1 MADSDNSTTLPHVTR
16 RKILAGTAIAMGTW
30 GSSTSTTGETAG
42 TASSDPV
49 SDPVL
54 PLWHQWQDAHNL
66 TERLRR
72 RQQGLERHLAETV
85 GFPFAMI
92 ALPDGDPVA
101 AYSREA
107 IDDVFR
113 LAPEERQARAK
124 AEAEFAA
131 HQLRWDRA
139 DRDIGYSVTVQAE
152 REVGDR
158 AMDLLDAMAATSA
171 ASLAGV
177 AAKLDAVLHEGNI
190 WEDGSEFPW
199 PHMRSALADIRRLEE
214 YAAKGATT

>member
-1 MADSDNSTTLPHVTR
+1 MADSDNSTTLPRVTR
-16 RKILAGTAIAMGTW
+16 RKLLTASAVAVGAWNADAFAGNEIV
-30 GSSTSTTGETAG
+30 GE
-42 TASSDPV
+42 ASSDPV
-49 SDPVL
+49 L
-54 PLWHQWQDAHNL
+54 TLWHQWQDAHRL

-72 RQQGLERHLAETV
+72 KQQGLERQLAETV

-92 ALPDGDPVA
+92 PLPDGDPVA

-113 LAPEERQARAK
+113 LAPEETQARAK
-124 AEAEFAA
+124 AEVEFVA

-139 DRDIGYSVTVQAE
+139 DRGIDYSATLQAE
-152 REVGDR
+152 REAGER
-158 AMDLLDAMAATSA
+158 ALDLLDAMAATSA
-171 ASLAGV
+171 ASLAGI

-199 PHMRSALADIRRLEE
+199 PHIRSALADIRRLER